1 MKALTISTLRKNIK
15 NYFDEVVD
23 NQEIIVVP
31 RGPEEESVVI
41 ISIDEYNALTE
52 TAMLLGSAT
61 NRQRLEAALEATKE
75 GNTRMV
81 DLESIQI
88 P

>member
-1 MKALTISTLRKNIK
+1 MKALTISALRKNIK

-61 NRQRLEAALEATKE
+61 NRQRLKAALEAVKQGETHAFDPDAIKI
-75 GNTRMV
+75 
-81 DLESIQI
+81 L
-88 P
+88 